1 MSSCTNDAKSGGG
14 SGSGGSGGIKKR
26 GRKPKGGKII
36 PINPTANSDENEVV
50 ENIILHLKCS
60 RTDINACDNF
70 CIMNS
75 FSTNPT
81 PNQNQSSTVM
91 PCDSLQMSNSE
102 HTENMQIQSSEQ
114 THASEL
120 YGYNY
125 NFFATSDSN
134 NNKNDSNNDNEN
146 VLNQRHNYS
155 SVNNCNEYCNVPNET
170 NSSALVRIQ
179 NKLHEIQ
186 YNYRN
191 NTNYNTFSMCFW
203 CTCSFNN
210 NPIHIPKNVDTNGSF
225 NVYGH
230 FCMLECALAY
240 LMDEHIDSSIKYERS
255 ALLHYKYKDSYD
267 CNNGIKPAPP
277 PHYILNKFYGNLTI
291 EEYRMLYKTSKL
303 VMVINKPITKV
314 FPEIHEDNVDFVMKS
329 KTIPAHNDSTNG
341 CKLAKTS
348 PFSNFVI
355 VR

>member
-1 MSSCTNDAKSGGG
+1 MSGCSNDAKAVG
-14 SGSGGSGGIKKR
+14 SGIKKR

-36 PINPTANSDENEVV
+36 PINQSVNNDDSEVV

-70 CIMNS
+70 CLMNS
-75 FSTNPT
+75 LGTSTCEGVQS
-81 PNQNQSSTVM
+81 PNKAYTQQQQQQQQQQQ
-91 PCDSLQMSNSE
+91 PHAHSND
-102 HTENMQIQSSEQ
+102 
-114 THASEL
+114 L

-125 NFFATSDSN
+125 QCLTADGTLDCAHDCVSGQECGYGDADGISR
-134 NNKNDSNNDNEN
+134 DGARGRD
-146 VLNQRHNYS
+146 
-155 SVNNCNEYCNVPNET
+155 VPDET
-170 NSSALVRIQ
+170 NKSMLLRIQ
-179 NKLHEIQ
+179 KKLHEIQ

-191 NTNYNTFSMCFW
+191 NTNYNTYSVCFW
-203 CTCSFNN
+203 CTCDLNSD
-210 NPIHIPKNVDTNGSF
+210 PIYIPKNVDANGTF

-240 LMDEHIDSSIKYERS
+240 LMNEHIDSSVKYERS

-267 CNNGIKPAPP
+267 CNSGIKPAPP
-277 PHYILNKFYGNLTI
+277 PHYVLDKFYGNLSI

-303 VMVINKPITKV
+303 VMVINKPITKM

-329 KTIPAHNDSTNG
+329 KTIPAHNDNTTG

-348 PFSNFVI
+348 LFSNFVI
-355 VR
+355 VQ

>member
-1 MSSCTNDAKSGGG
+1 MFNGECVH
-14 SGSGGSGGIKKR
+14 
-26 GRKPKGGKII
+26 
-36 PINPTANSDENEVV
+36 EVV
-50 ENIILHLKCS
+50 ENIILHLRCS

-70 CIMNS
+70 CLMNS
-75 FSTNPT
+75 LGASTSEPPNKAYT
-81 PNQNQSSTVM
+81 PQQQQQQQQQ
-91 PCDSLQMSNSE
+91 P
-102 HTENMQIQSSEQ
+102 HAHAQ
-114 THASEL
+114 THSNDL

-125 NFFATSDSN
+125 HCLTTDGILDCAPGQDCDYGDGDGDGVGGRDVSDEE
-134 NNKNDSNNDNEN
+134 NKS
-146 VLNQRHNYS
+146 
-155 SVNNCNEYCNVPNET
+155 T
-170 NSSALVRIQ
+170 LVRIQ
-179 NKLHEIQ
+179 KKLHEIQ

-191 NTNYNTFSMCFW
+191 NTNYNTYSVCFW
-203 CTCSFNN
+203 CTCGFNGD
-210 NPIHIPKNVDTNGSF
+210 PIYIPKNVDANGTF

-240 LMDEHIDSSIKYERS
+240 LMNEHIDSSVKYERS

-267 CNNGIKPAPP
+267 CNSGIKPAPP
-277 PHYILNKFYGNLTI
+277 PHYVLDKFYGNLTI

-329 KTIPAHNDSTNG
+329 KTIPAHNDNTTG

-355 VR
+355 VQ